1 MATKKP
7 SSASADLSRL
17 CQLLERKIAI
27 FKDFM
32 SATESLKDM
41 IMEHN
46 AEAVEL
52 IIARRHN
59 LITAIDTVDCEIRRI
74 REEKSLQEV
83 LRTPEGRKRV
93 QSLVK
98 NLENMINKTMRLNQ
112 SCETAAEDELNKLRD
127 DLSGLGHSLK
137 WFKGYRNPREPR
149 FLDVKT

>member
-1 MATKKP
+1 MATQKP

-17 CQLLERKIAI
+17 CQLLEQKIAI
-27 FKDFM
+27 FKDFV
-32 SATESLKDM
+32 SITESLKDM
-41 IMEHN
+41 IVEN
-46 AEAVEL
+46 NTEAVEL
-52 IIARRHN
+52 IIARRHK
-59 LITAIDTVDCEIRRI
+59 LITAIDTIDCEIRRI
-74 REEKSLQEV
+74 REEKTLQEV